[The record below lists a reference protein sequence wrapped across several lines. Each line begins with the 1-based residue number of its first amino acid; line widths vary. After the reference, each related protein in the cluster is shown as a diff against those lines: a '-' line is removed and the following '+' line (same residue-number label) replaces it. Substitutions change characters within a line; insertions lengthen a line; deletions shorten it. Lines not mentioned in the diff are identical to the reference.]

1 MAYIID
7 LTTYEIDLTMDD
19 IDEDRVVPKEEP
31 PQEEPPK
38 EEPPKEEPPK
48 EALADRLTRARSREM
63 EQDNR
68 PTTRPRY

>member
-19 IDEDRVVPKEEP
+19 IDEDRVV
-31 PQEEPPK
+31 PK